1 MLWLKRIGRY
11 FIKTWNHLSGD
22 WQVVADT
29 SIPVQKLNHTLEQAS
44 NPSASFYALLTIATT
59 IATFGLLANNAATII
74 GAMIVAPLMNPIVT
88 LSYALISFQ
97 RRLLERGFL
106 TLLTGI
112 ALVMSISFVVTYL
125 VGTKVVGFQI
135 LARVEPSL
143 IDLGIAIASGA
154 AAGLA
159 YSRRSVSNA
168 LPGVAIAVALVP
180 PLCVTGIG
188 LALGEDMAVDLGLA
202 FGTYDQVLNIASGS
216 FLLFVTNLAG
226 IIFCA
231 GLVFLIQGY
240 GSWRK
245 AFMNM
250 FLTLAI
256 LGLLSL
262 PLSVQLQNQL
272 LRNKIIY
279 SLDRLARNYPEPQ
292 DWLRDWLTDV
302 DAFDMYVANRNG
314 RIYIRMNVVAPNGF
328 LSQEDVNLMQE
339 FLSQELEKPVELE
352 INLFPYKI
360 LKQGLLSTPNKDL
373 DRV

>member
-1 MLWLKRIGRY
+1 MSRLKRIWRY
-11 FIKTWNHLSGD
+11 LIQKWHRLTGE
-22 WQVVADT
+22 WQVMPESSV
-29 SIPVQKLNHTLEQAS
+29 PVEELNHTLEQAS
-44 NPSASFYALLTIATT
+44 NPSASFYALLAIATV
-59 IATFGLLANNAATII
+59 IATLGLLANNVATII

-88 LSYALISFQ
+88 LSYATIAFQ

-106 TLLTGI
+106 TLVTGI
-112 ALVMSISFVVTYL
+112 VLVISISFIATYL
-125 VGTKVVGFQI
+125 VGTQVIGSEI
-135 LARVEPSL
+135 LARVEPNL

-180 PLCVTGIG
+180 PLCVTGIS
-188 LALGEDMAVDLGLA
+188 LALDRDVVMDIGLLY
-202 FGTYDQVLNIASGS
+202 GRYDRLLNLAGGS
-216 FLLFVTNLAG
+216 FLLFLTNLAG

-231 GLVFLIQGY
+231 GLVFLVQGY

-245 AFMNM
+245 AFIRLS
-250 FLTLAI
+250 LTLAI

-262 PLSVQLQNQL
+262 PLSVQLQNKL
-272 LRNKIIY
+272 LTNQVLS
-279 SLDRLARNYPEPQ
+279 SLDKFVRTDNKQ
-292 DWLRDWLTDV
+292 KDWFRDWVNSV
-302 DAFDMYVANRNG
+302 DAFDIYVANRN
-314 RIYIRMNVVAPNGF
+314 RKIYIRMNVIAPLGL

-352 INLFPYKI
+352 INLFPYEI

>member
-1 MLWLKRIGRY
+1 MLWLQRMWRY
-11 FIKTWNHLSGD
+11 LIQTWARLTGE
-22 WQVVADT
+22 WQVVAE
-29 SIPVQKLNHTLEQAS
+29 SSVPVEELNHTLEQAS

-112 ALVMSISFVVTYL
+112 ALVISISFVVTYL

-188 LALGEDMAVDLGLA
+188 LALGEDLAVDLGLA
-202 FGTYDQVLNIASGS
+202 FGRYDQVLNIASSS
-216 FLLFVTNLAG
+216 FLLFLTNLAG

-279 SLDRLARNYPEPQ
+279 SLDRLASNYPEPE
-292 DWLRDWLTDV
+292 DWLRDWLKDV

-314 RIYIRMNVVAPNGF
+314 KIYIRMNVVAPNGF

-339 FLSQELEKPVELE
+339 FLSQELEKPVELD
-352 INLFPYKI
+352 INLFVYEN
-360 LKQGLLSTPNKDL
+360 LKKSSPSTPDQ
-373 DRV
+373 R